1 MTVKDLNPN
10 EYNSYYQT
18 YLEKTNSSEL
28 KEGLR
33 NNRDKVLLFF
43 NNIPSEKYE
52 FRYEVGKWTIKEMLL
67 HCIDTE
73 RIFAYRALR
82 VARQDQTPLPGFD
95 QDAYAE
101 PSKANNRSFESLL
114 NEYKSVRAATI
125 SLFDSFDDDMLLA
138 KGFASNSPISVRA
151 LGFIIMGHENH
162 HCDVLKERYL

>member
-1 MTVKDLNPN
+1 MTVKDLRHE

-18 YLEKTNSSEL
+18 YLNKTNSSEL
-28 KEGLR
+28 KDGLR
-33 NNRDKVLLFF
+33 INRDKFLLFLKS
-43 NNIPSEKYE
+43 IPSNKHE

-82 VARQDQTPLPGFD
+82 VARQDQTPLTGFD

-114 NEYKSVRAATI
+114 NEYKSVREATI